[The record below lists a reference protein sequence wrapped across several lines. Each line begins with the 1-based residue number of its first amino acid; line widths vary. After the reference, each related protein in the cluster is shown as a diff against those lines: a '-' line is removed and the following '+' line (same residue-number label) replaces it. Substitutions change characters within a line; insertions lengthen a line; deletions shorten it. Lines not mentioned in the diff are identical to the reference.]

1 MAGYAG
7 NLRLCLSRSRSP
19 DIVKGLRVHDTRS
32 TVGRA
37 SERPSVARRPPA
49 LLAGIAILSVAALA
63 LPLVYLVIRAGFGD
77 AWAIVGRTATLG
89 LVLRT
94 LLLTLTVG
102 IGAVVIGV
110 PMAWFVVR
118 SDLPGRRVWAALCCL
133 PLAMPSFV
141 AALALL
147 GAFGPKGFLQQILE
161 PFGVDR
167 LPDIRGLLGATIA
180 LVMATVPY
188 VFLLTVAALRGID
201 PALEDAARGLGRGR
215 FGAFVTV
222 TLPQIRRAIVGG
234 ALIAGLYVVSDLGAV
249 SLMRYD
255 TLTRAIFTRNQAS
268 FDRSAAAVLGLLLVA
283 LTVLFLVLEHHARG
297 GRTSYRSDPGSA
309 RRAQPAPLG
318 PWKVPAVI
326 FATAVIGA
334 FVVIPIAVL
343 VYWFQRAAS
352 NGSDFDVPWQAAVN
366 SLTLALISA
375 VVVTSAAVPVAVLAR
390 RFRRQWTVGLERMAY
405 SSNALPGVVVGLA
418 LVFFGARYVPALY
431 QTVPLLLLAYLVRY
445 FAQALTGVDTA
456 LAAVSPRAEEAARGL
471 GRSPMRVL
479 ASVTLPMMRPGLVSG
494 ATLVFLSVLKELP
507 ATLLLRPTG
516 FDTLA
521 TRVWAKTDVGRYGQ
535 AAIPAL
541 MLILIAL
548 PFLYV
553 AARDGIG
560 QGAEDSLP
568 AVAAT

>member
-1 MAGYAG
+1 M
-7 NLRLCLSRSRSP
+7 
-19 DIVKGLRVHDTRS
+19 
-32 TVGRA
+32 
-37 SERPSVARRPPA
+37 
-49 LLAGIAILSVAALA
+49 
-63 LPLVYLVIRAGFGD
+63 PLVYLVIRAGFGD
-77 AWAIVGRTATLG
+77 AWAVIARTATLG
-89 LVLRT
+89 LVFRT
-94 LLLTLTVG
+94 LLLALTVG
-102 IGAVVIGV
+102 AGAIVVGV
-110 PMAWFVVR
+110 PMAWLVVR
-118 SDLPGRRVWAALCCL
+118 SDLPGRRIWAPLCCL

-147 GAFGPKGFLQQILE
+147 GAFGPKGFLQQVLE
-161 PFGVDR
+161 PLGVDR

-188 VFLLTVAALRGID
+188 VFLLSVAALRGID

-234 ALIAGLYVVSDLGAV
+234 ALIAGLYVISDLGAV

-268 FDRSAAAVLGLLLVA
+268 FDRSAAAVLGLILVA
-283 LTVLFLVLEHHARG
+283 LTVLFLVLEHYARG
-297 GRTSYRSDPGSA
+297 GKASYRSGPGSA
-309 RRAQPAPLG
+309 RRSRPVALGHFTAPALLLSSS
-318 PWKVPAVI
+318 VI
-326 FATAVIGA
+326 AA
-334 FVVIPIAVL
+334 FVVVPVAVL
-343 VYWFQRAAS
+343 VYWFQRAARS
-352 NGSDFDVPWQAAVN
+352 GGEFDVPWQAAVN
-366 SLTLALISA
+366 SLTLALASA
-375 VVVTSAAVPVAVLAR
+375 VFVTAAAVPVAVLAR
-390 RFRRQWTVGLERMAY
+390 RYQRPWTVGLERAAY

-418 LVFFGARYVPALY
+418 LVFFGARYVPVLY

-471 GRSPMRVL
+471 GRAPLRVL
-479 ASVTLPMMRPGLVSG
+479 TSVTIPMMRPGLISG

-535 AAIPAL
+535 AAVPAL
-541 MLILIAL
+541 MLLLIAL

-553 AARDGIG
+553 AARDGVG
-560 QGAEDSLP
+560 EGAEDALP
-568 AVAAT
+568 AVAAA